1 MKLHF
6 PCASWIAKNI
16 GKLWNCLNMSYGSK
30 QYNLF
35 IHFSST
41 HFPMKTFLNCLDVSY
56 ESKWYNPF
64 IHSFILQA
72 PIFQSKCCQ
81 IAWMCLMDQSN
92 RIHSSICPYFKHS
105 CSNLDVVKLHWSK
118 PYGSKQYDLFIH
130 FSSTNFP
137 IQMLWNCFDID
148 DGSKQYYPFI
158 HCPSTHFPI

>member
-1 MKLHF
+1 MW
-6 PCASWIAKNI
+6 S
-16 GKLWNCLNMSYGSK
+16 CLNIAYGSK

-92 RIHSSICPYFKHS
+92 RIHSSIHPYFKHS
-105 CSNLDVVKLHWSK
+105 CSNIDVVKLHWSK

-137 IQMLWNCFDID
+137 IQMLWNCSDQ
-148 DGSKQYYPFI
+148 SKYYPVI
-158 HCPSTHFPI
+158 HCSSTLFPI